1 MAIDRSLIEKSTRM
15 SSSYLFLQQTPL
27 RSPLLATSLSFL
39 SFVVHSSLCSYLTW
53 PHSLGRY
60 TTENSS
66 LTAPDTRAASVQ
78 GTDCLT
84 FRTTPRSIRRLLSPQ
99 AIERAAGQ
107 KGPSRPRLGIR
118 TLCRSSRGFDGV
130 HRQDD
135 GSSRLTPL
143 LDPPPPLDFRHS
155 VALATMA
162 SGIRRVD
169 CAARFKCR

>member
-1 MAIDRSLIEKSTRM
+1 LAIDRSLIEKSTRM
-15 SSSYLFLQQTPL
+15 SSSYLFLQHTPFVL
-27 RSPLLATSLSFL
+27 RFSRHHFRSYLSLSI
-39 SFVVHSSLCSYLTW
+39 SSLCSYLQW

-60 TTENSS
+60 TTESSS

-118 TLCRSSRGFDGV
+118 TLCRSSRGFEGV

-135 GSSRLTPL
+135 GSSMLTPL